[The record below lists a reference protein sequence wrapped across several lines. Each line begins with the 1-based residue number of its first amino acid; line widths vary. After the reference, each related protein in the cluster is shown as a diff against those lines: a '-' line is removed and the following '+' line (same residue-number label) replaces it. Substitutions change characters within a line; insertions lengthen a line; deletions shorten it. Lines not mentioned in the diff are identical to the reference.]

1 MRILAWQSAGW
12 LNYNLMLWEWCHLD
26 ESDMREALKIK
37 RKKWLIRKKTF
48 TEGMKAIE
56 NALERDK
63 EFTKTVGK
71 LS

>member
-1 MRILAWQSAGW
+1 
-12 LNYNLMLWEWCHLD
+12 
-26 ESDMREALKIK
+26 MREALKIK